1 MSDDTAHFIPAD
13 NRRPDRLPACVVL
26 IYGGDLG
33 RKFELSAR
41 PSIVGRD
48 SDCDIALDLLTVSRR
63 HASLYERDGLCYVED
78 LGSTNGT
85 LVNDEEIA
93 EARVLRN
100 GDHVKIGSAVFKYIE
115 GGNIEAMYHEE
126 IHRLAITD
134 GLTGVANKRAFVEF
148 LERELARAK
157 RHQRPL
163 SLVMLDI
170 DHFKKFN
177 DDYGHLAGDHVLRNV
192 ASALREHTGPDELLA
207 RYGGEEFAIVLP
219 ESDIASAASRCE
231 RLRKAVESLVMQW
244 EDHSIGGTISLG
256 ASAAEKDDD
265 VASLLARADA
275 RLYEAKRRGRNR
287 AVTE

>member
-1 MSDDTAHFIPAD
+1 
-13 NRRPDRLPACVVL
+13 
-26 IYGGDLG
+26 
-33 RKFELSAR
+33 
-41 PSIVGRD
+41 
-48 SDCDIALDLLTVSRR
+48 
-63 HASLYERDGLCYVED
+63 
-78 LGSTNGT
+78 
-85 LVNDEEIA
+85 
-93 EARVLRN
+93 
-100 GDHVKIGSAVFKYIE
+100 VKIGSAVFKYIE

-219 ESDIASAASRCE
+219 ESDIASAAARCE

-244 EDHSIGGTISLG
+244 EDHSIGATISLG
-256 ASAAEKDDD
+256 VSAAEKDDD

-287 AVTE
+287 TVTE